1 MRGELQQEV
10 MKVLWAREGPATV
23 DEVRVSLPKA
33 KRGAYTTVQ
42 TVLNRLADR
51 GLLGRERRGRAI
63 LYSAR
68 ISEAAYVSQSLDQLL
83 AGASDDARKGALAL
97 LAERLEPDELAALRG
112 RKRGR

>member
-10 MKVLWAREGPATV
+10 MRILWAREEPATV
-23 DEVRVSLPKA
+23 DEVRAALPKP

-42 TVLNRLADR
+42 TVLNRLAER
-51 GLLGRERRGRAI
+51 GLLKRERRGRTI
-63 LYSAR
+63 VYGAR
-68 ISEAAYVSQSLDQLL
+68 VSEAAYVSQSLDQLL

-112 RKRGR
+112 RKRSR